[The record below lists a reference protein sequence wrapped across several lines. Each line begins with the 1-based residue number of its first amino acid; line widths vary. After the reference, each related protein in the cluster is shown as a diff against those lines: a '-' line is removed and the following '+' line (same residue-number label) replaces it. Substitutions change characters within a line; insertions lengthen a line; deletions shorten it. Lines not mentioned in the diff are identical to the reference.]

1 MVYLKQ
7 LMREGRLRIPYEPEL
22 INEMNVERYELT
34 KTGQI
39 QFSHPNG
46 THDDTLWA
54 LALAVYAS
62 RPEIPEYHPVA
73 LRGKSWRLRI
83 GPRKGSWEDH
93 FKIRR
98 ALP

>member
-7 LMREGRLRIPYEPEL
+7 LMQEGRLHISYDPEL
-22 INEMNVERYELT
+22 TNEMNGERYELT
-34 KTGQI
+34 KTRQM
-39 QFSHPNG
+39 QFSHPNE
-46 THDDTLWA
+46 THDDRLWA

-83 GPRKGSWEDH
+83 
-93 FKIRR
+93 
-98 ALP
+98 